1 MTQTTTSPTRASD
14 AERLA
19 RATISVVAEPGDFTF
34 MGLTRELGGVRF
46 LEALQ
51 EHPDRH
57 EQLRAVAARLKTVDA
72 ERELDRAD
80 SLGIRFVVPGDAEWP
95 SQLEELQTAG
105 TIQQRGGT
113 PVGLWV
119 KGPLLLDRLAGSLAV
134 VGSRSSTTYGDRVAA
149 DLAAVVGAAGRP
161 VISGGAFGI
170 DYAAHRGA
178 LSAVAVTVAVLAC
191 GADRVY
197 PAAHRDLLRHL
208 GRHHAVI
215 SEAPP
220 GASAFR
226 VRFLARNRIIAALA
240 RGTVVVEAA
249 ARSGALN
256 TANWAQRLNR
266 VVMGTPGPLTSVA
279 SVGVH
284 HLLRSGAASLV
295 TGGADALELL
305 GAAGDHLVEEPRG
318 PAGPRDALPVR
329 QRQVLDAVPVAE
341 PASAASV
348 ALVAG
353 LGIVEVHKALVRL
366 EEGGLVEQA
375 RTGWRL
381 TERGRE

>member
-1 MTQTTTSPTRASD
+1 MTQTATSRPRASE

-19 RATISVVAEPGDFTF
+19 RATISIVAEPGDYTF
-34 MGLTRELGGVRF
+34 LGLTSELGALRF

-51 EHPDRH
+51 EHPDH
-57 EQLRAVAARLKTVDA
+57 HHQLRAAAARLESVDA
-72 ERELDRAD
+72 ERELDRAE

-95 SQLEELQTAG
+95 TQLEELHAAG
-105 TIQQRGGT
+105 TVQERGGT

-119 KGPLLLDRLAGSLAV
+119 RGPLRLDRLTGSLAV
-134 VGSRSSTTYGDRVAA
+134 VGSRSSTTYGDRVAG
-149 DLAAVVGAAGRP
+149 DLAAVVGEAGRA

-178 LSAVAVTVAVLAC
+178 LSVGAVTVAVLAC
-191 GADRVY
+191 GADRIY
-197 PAAHRDLLRHL
+197 PTAHRDLLRHL
-208 GRHHAVI
+208 GRHYAVI

-220 GASAFR
+220 GASPFR

-256 TANWAQRLNR
+256 TSNWAQRLNR

-284 HLLRSGAASLV
+284 QLIRSGAASLV
-295 TGGADALELL
+295 TGGPDVLELL
-305 GAAGDHLVEEPRG
+305 GAAGEHLVEEPRG
-318 PAGPRDALPVR
+318 PERPRDALPVR
-329 QRQVLDAVPVAE
+329 RRQVLDAVPVSE
-341 PASAASV
+341 PASTASV

-353 LGIVEVHKALVRL
+353 LGVVEVHQVLVRL
-366 EEGGLVEQA
+366 EEGGLVEQV